1 MSNQLSELIN
11 EFLFQSFILLV
22 CMCIFSEVLA
32 TKYVIYAANI
42 GPLYEWSG
50 ILFYSCLSVHPMILF
65 LFLMNY
71 NSESHEITCQDVC
84 TKHSVVCCVFIL
96 RAHQCPV
103 DQILWEP
110 HMFFHIIAV
119 VKCVFISTGTT
130 NRFWKTKKNIV
141 VSGFKLLIVNNLF
154 SMCYTL
160 CELP

>member
-11 EFLFQSFILLV
+11 EFVFQSFILLV

-42 GPLYEWSG
+42 GSFYEWRG

-65 LFLMNY
+65 LFLRNY
-71 NSESHEITCQDVC
+71 NSESHEIKCQDVC

-96 RAHQCPV
+96 RDHQCPV

-110 HMFFHIIAV
+110 HMFLHIIAV
-119 VKCVFISTGTT
+119 VKYVFISTGIT
-130 NRFWKTKKNIV
+130 NRFWKTKTNIV
-141 VSGFKLLIVNNLF
+141 VSGFLWISCL
-154 SMCYTL
+154 
-160 CELP
+160 